1 MKKNFSKRLKF
12 SDILVTLFSLAV
24 FLHIGISVYKIVTTS
39 APDFSVFYQSTY
51 DLNRGINPYLESNLF
66 TAFGYPVVTTL
77 FFTPFILLP
86 YQIAQ
91 GIFVILSAFSVL
103 AIVYLSLLLINRKV
117 DWRQFLFFS
126 ALAYLYFP
134 TKFTL
139 GMGQSSLLAYLL
151 LLISY
156 YFYRRKV
163 KITSGI
169 FLGITVLV
177 KPILGFIFLFFILK
191 KEWKIITTALFLIFL
206 LTLLS
211 IILYGFDKYYIY
223 LTHVLPPLLRPVGR
237 EIYYNQGL
245 MGFISRLTS
254 NLTVR
259 SITTLISS
267 LLLIGLI
274 IKHKTSSNLQFA
286 LLLTTLT
293 LIDTL
298 SWQHHFVFL
307 IFPFIVAVNLIR
319 GRGDKKGLFFLLLA
333 YFLVSGNIK
342 DPQIFSAFPINLILS
357 HTFFGALI
365 LFIILHV
372 LFDKFP
378 KVNGFG

>member
-1 MKKNFSKRLKF
+1 MINKLLKLKPI
-12 SDILVTLFSLAV
+12 DILVALFSLAV
-24 FLHIGISVYKIVTTS
+24 FVHIGISLYKIVTTS

-66 TAFGYPVVTTL
+66 TGLGYPIVTTL

-86 YQIAQ
+86 YKIAQ
-91 GIFVILSAFSVL
+91 GMFVILSAFSVL

-126 ALAYLYFP
+126 ALAYLSFP

-177 KPILGFIFLFFILK
+177 KPILGFIFLFFILR
-191 KEWKIITTALFLIFL
+191 KEWKIITTALFLIFS

-223 LTHVLPPLLRPVGR
+223 LTYVLPPLLRPVGR

-254 NLTVR
+254 NLLARSVITLTGSLFLITVTVKNNK
-259 SITTLISS
+259 SENTC
-267 LLLIGLI
+267 
-274 IKHKTSSNLQFA
+274 FA
-286 LLLTTLT
+286 LFLTTLA
-293 LIDTL
+293 LVDTL

-307 IFPFIVAVNLIR
+307 IFPFIVASNF
-319 GRGDKKGLFFLLLA
+319 KKLFFLLLA

-357 HTFFGALI
+357 HTFFGAVI
-365 LFIILHV
+365 LFICLHV
-372 LFDKFP
+372 IFDEFP
-378 KVNGFG
+378 KVNRFR

>member
-1 MKKNFSKRLKF
+1 MSSKNKFPTKKLIDFF
-12 SDILVTLFSLAV
+12 FILFSLAV

-51 DLNRGINPYLESNLF
+51 DLNRGINPYTQSSLYTGL
-66 TAFGYPVVTTL
+66 GYPIVTTI
-77 FFTPFILLP
+77 FFIPFILLP
-86 YQIAQ
+86 YKIAQ
-91 GIFVILSAFSVL
+91 GVFVILSAFSVL
-103 AIVYLSLLLINRKV
+103 AIVYLSLLLTNRKV
-117 DWRQFLFFS
+117 DWRKFLFFS
-126 ALAYLYFP
+126 ALAYLSFP

-151 LLISY
+151 LLLSY
-156 YFYRRKV
+156 YFYSRKTKV
-163 KITSGI
+163 VSGV

-177 KPILGFIFLFFILK
+177 KPILGFMFIFFILR
-191 KEWKIITTALFLIFL
+191 KEWKIITAALFLIFS

-223 LTHVLPPLLRPVGR
+223 LTHIIPPLLKPVGR

-259 SITTLISS
+259 SVAVLISS

-274 IKHKTSSNLQFA
+274 TKHKTSNNLQFA
-286 LLLTTLT
+286 LFLTTLT
-293 LIDTL
+293 LVDTL

-307 IFPFIVAVNLIR
+307 IFPFITAANF
-319 GRGDKKGLFFLLLA
+319 KKLFFLILA

-342 DPQIFSAFPINLILS
+342 DPQIFSSFPVNLILS

-372 LFDKFP
+372 LLDKFP
-378 KVNGFG
+378 KVNRFR